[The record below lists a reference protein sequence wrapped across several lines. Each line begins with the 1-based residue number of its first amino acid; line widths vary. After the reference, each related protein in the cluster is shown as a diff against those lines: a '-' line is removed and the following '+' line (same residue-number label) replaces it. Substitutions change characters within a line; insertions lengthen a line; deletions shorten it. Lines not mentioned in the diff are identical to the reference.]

1 MYRSVRRLAQP
12 PFGHI
17 KVVLRCALLVAALL
31 LATAAC
37 ARPPASE
44 VLWAVGQTAKVDGW
58 RVTVHSFSVLPA
70 DEWRQPA
77 SGHIFC
83 AVELT
88 LENSSGQIRY
98 VMPERQM
105 LLIDRV
111 GRTYAP
117 DRDAGVIAARS
128 RQWLVPEGEFRV
140 GEKAHGAVAY
150 QIPDV
155 SAKLHWAFRSNLW
168 PWARRVTFGLGE
180 LQQP

>member
-1 MYRSVRRLAQP
+1 MYRSARRLCQP
-12 PFGHI
+12 PYGHA
-17 KVVLRCALLVAALL
+17 KGVLRSALLVTALL
-31 LATAAC
+31 LASAAC

-44 VLWAVGQTAKVDGW
+44 VLWAIGQTAKVDGW
-58 RVTVHSFSVLPA
+58 RVTVHSFSALPA

-98 VMPERQM
+98 VMPEKQM

-111 GRTYAP
+111 GRNYAL

-128 RQWLVPEGEFRV
+128 RQWLVPEGEFSV
-140 GEKAHGAVAY
+140 GEKAHGSVAY
-150 QIPDV
+150 QIPNGLG
-155 SAKLHWAFRSNLW
+155 KMHWSFRSNLW

>member
-1 MYRSVRRLAQP
+1 MYRSVRRPAQP
-12 PFGHI
+12 PHGHT
-17 KVVLRCALLVAALL
+17 KAVLRSALLVAAIL
-31 LATAAC
+31 LASAAC

-58 RVTVHSFSVLPA
+58 LVTVHSFSVLPA

-77 SGHIFC
+77 TGHIFC

-98 VMPERQM
+98 VMPEKQM

-111 GRTYAP
+111 GRSYAL

-128 RQWLVPEGEFRV
+128 RQWLVPEGEFHG
-140 GEKAHGAVAY
+140 GEEAHGSVTY
-150 QIPDV
+150 QIPDG
-155 SAKLHWAFRSNLW
+155 SDKLHWAFRSSLW
-168 PWARRVTFGLGE
+168 PWARSVTFGLE
-180 LQQP
+180 NPQQP